1 MAVTMDY
8 LQLVNHT
15 ACGAIAAAGFSVLFN
30 VGYRYLPGC
39 AATGALALAIRTAA
53 MQQGWSLVAASF
65 LAALGV
71 GIVVQ
76 LFQSRIGALR
86 NALGVAG
93 CIPMV
98 PGVFTVR
105 AILGLFAVAS
115 QHSDGTTDTLVTA
128 LEYSLRVAFTI
139 GALGTGLAIPTLLSS
154 FRLSKQGD

>member
-1 MAVTMDY
+1 
-8 LQLVNHT
+8 
-15 ACGAIAAAGFSVLFN
+15 VLFN

-39 AATGALALAIRTAA
+39 AATGALALAIRTVA

-115 QHSDGTTDTLVTA
+115 QHSAGTTDTLVTA